1 MIHKLL
7 ALYGLK
13 FNPFS
18 PELPVEAIY
27 VPPRLENFCWRVEHA
42 QIRDGGFAMV
52 HGDPGTGKSI
62 ALRLLAD
69 RLGRVADLV
78 VGAITHPQSNL
89 ADLYRELGDVFAVPL
104 KPHNRWGGFK
114 ALRDRWL
121 AHMESTRRRAV
132 LLVDEAQEMS
142 PAALC
147 ELRLL
152 ASARFDSQ
160 PLLCVVLAGD
170 ARLPEKLRREEL
182 VPLGSRIRTRLATEH
197 ASRDELLASLNH
209 LLDSAGNASLM
220 TAQLR
225 HTLCDHAAGNYR
237 ILASMAAELLAA
249 AAQRELPQLDEK
261 LYLEVFG
268 QPQASTSRR
277 TAAAR
282 R

>member
-1 MIHKLL
+1 MNQKLL

-18 PELPVEAIY
+18 PEFPTEAIFIAPK
-27 VPPRLENFCWRVEHA
+27 VESFCWRIEHA
-42 QIRDGGFAMV
+42 QIGEGGFAMI
-52 HGDPGTGKSI
+52 HGEPGSGKSVI
-62 ALRLLAD
+62 LRHLAQ
-69 RLGRVADLV
+69 RLARLPDIS
-78 VGAITHPQSNL
+78 VGALCHPQSNL
-89 ADLYRELGDVFAVPL
+89 ADFYREMGELFAVPL

-114 ALRDRWL
+114 VLRERWI
-121 AHMESTRRRAV
+121 AHLESTRRRPV
-132 LLVDEAQEMS
+132 LLIDEAQEMR

-170 ARLPEKLRREEL
+170 ARLIEKLRREEL

-197 ASRDELLASLNH
+197 ASPDELAACLNH
-209 LLDSAGNASLM
+209 LLGLAGNANLI
-220 TAQLR
+220 TPQLR

-237 ILASMAAELLAA
+237 ILTTMAAELLSA

-261 LYLEVFG
+261 LYFEVFA
-268 QPQASTSRR
+268 QPDSSP
-277 TAAAR
+277 AR
-282 R
+282 RKPSAR